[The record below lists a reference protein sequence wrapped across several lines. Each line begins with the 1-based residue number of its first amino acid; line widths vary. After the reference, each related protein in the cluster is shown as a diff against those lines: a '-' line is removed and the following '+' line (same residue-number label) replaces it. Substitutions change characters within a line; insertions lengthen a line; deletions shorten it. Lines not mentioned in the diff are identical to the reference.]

1 MKKWKV
7 AAFLLLGAGLI
18 NLFEPVQYLTF
29 ENLKLYRVEMV
40 AFYQAN
46 IFAMIGGYIAVYI
59 LIGLFLLPGAT
70 FLSIAAGVIFGP
82 EMGVGVVVI
91 GSTFGAALAF
101 LISRHLLRDWVE
113 KKFSKKVKA
122 ININLCDK
130 PLNSVLFFQLIPLF
144 PFFAV
149 NIGFALSQIFLR
161 HFFFGTMLGKLP
173 ATYVY
178 AHAGSNLSAINSIE
192 EVMSMKV
199 LGSLFLLGLLA
210 IVPVIYKNVKVS
222 AKSKNY

>member
-7 AAFLLLGAGLI
+7 AVFLLLGAGLI
-18 NLFEPVQYLTF
+18 NFFEPLQYLTV
-29 ENLKLYRVEMV
+29 ESLKFYRFQIM

-46 IFAMIGGYIAVYI
+46 ILTMIGGYIVAYI

-70 FLSIAAGVIFGP
+70 FLSFAAGLIFGP
-82 EMGVGVVVI
+82 EMGIGVVVI
-91 GSTFGAALAF
+91 GSTFGAMLAF
-101 LISRHLLRDWVE
+101 LISRYLLRDWVE
-113 KKFSKKVKA
+113 KNFLKKIKA

-130 PLNSVLFFQLIPLF
+130 PLNSVLFFRLIPLF

-149 NIGFALSQIFLR
+149 NIGFALSQISLR
-161 HFFFGTMLGKLP
+161 YFFFGTMLGKLP

-178 AHAGSNLSAINSIE
+178 THAGSNLSAINSIE

-210 IVPVIYKNVKVS
+210 IVPIIYKSVKVS
-222 AKSKNY
+222 AK